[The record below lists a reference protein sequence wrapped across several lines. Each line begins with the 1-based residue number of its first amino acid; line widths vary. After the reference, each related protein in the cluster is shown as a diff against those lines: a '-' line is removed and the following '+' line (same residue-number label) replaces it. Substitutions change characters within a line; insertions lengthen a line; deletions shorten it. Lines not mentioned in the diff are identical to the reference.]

1 MRKSLF
7 RKKQLSAHKPQIIAH
22 RGASGLLP
30 ENTLAAFKLALAM
43 QAEGIELDVHLT
55 ADGKPV
61 VIHDRRVNRTTD
73 GAGRVTALTAAQLQ
87 NLDAGSWFVRRLALR
102 PRRLKKVADAVS
114 SYSEDIGIASTEA
127 LNFSAESPPL
137 LEEVFALF
145 TSSSRKRIYVELKGE
160 AAKKAAL
167 LEATIGLIHSFKLER
182 QATLLSFDHLIIRE
196 AKNLAREI
204 RAAATFPAVR
214 NALTTSRAIIKA
226 VRQAQADEAA
236 LHFGLVSRRLVT
248 ALHEAEIDVSVWTV
262 NRKMMMRRMIQCG
275 VDAIMTNFPGDLL
288 AVLQE
293 SEANEQA
300 GLRH

>member
-1 MRKSLF
+1 MMRKSLF
-7 RKKQLSAHKPQIIAH
+7 RKKKLSAHKPLVIAH
-22 RGASGLLP
+22 RGASGVLP

-73 GAGRVTALTAAQLQ
+73 GAGRVTAFTSAQLH
-87 NLDAGSWFVRRLALR
+87 NLDAGSWFVRRLSLR
-102 PRRLKKVADAVS
+102 PRRLKKVADTVS
-114 SYSEDIGIASTEA
+114 SYSEAIGITSTGA
-127 LNFSAESPPL
+127 LDFSTESPPL

-145 TSSSRKRIYVELKGE
+145 TPANPKRIYVELKGE

-167 LEATIGLIHSFKLER
+167 LEATIALIQSSRLER
-182 QATLLSFDHLIIRE
+182 HVTLLSFDHAIIRE
-196 AKNLAREI
+196 AKTLAPEI

-248 ALHEAEIDVSVWTV
+248 SLHEAKIDVSVWTV

-275 VDAIMTNFPGDLL
+275 VDAIMTNFPADLM

-293 SEANEQA
+293 NETD
-300 GLRH
+300 G